1 MIRGVGENDE
11 KNPFS
16 DLSKTDLLKYK
27 ISLLEILRKI
37 EIEIADEEFNAHL
50 RNVYDLLSQLPQE
63 KKDAVL

>member
-63 KKDAVL
+63 KKDAIL